1 MCIRDSVRCL
11 PLLRIR
17 HAERELADRIGCH
30 NGHAG
35 QFRQH
40 AALARSPILEKLCEH
55 DLVSA
60 ARAAHGQSDRRR
72 GCLLYTSLE
81 RAHAQSL
88 ADRHRER
95 IHRQTDCDQK
105 QLQ

>member
-1 MCIRDSVRCL
+1 MLPHGKAGCRIEGAGERVRCL

-30 NGHAG
+30 NGHVG

-40 AALARSPILEKLCEH
+40 AALARSPILEKLREH

-60 ARAAHGQSDRRR
+60 ARAAHGQSDRRC
-72 GCLLYTSLE
+72 GFALAIAAVQVNESC
-81 RAHAQSL
+81 HAFPSII
-88 ADRHRER
+88 R
-95 IHRQTDCDQK
+95 
-105 QLQ
+105 